1 MDKLTVKQEKFA
13 QCLFSGMSQREAYKA
28 TYDAKNMK
36 DNVIDIAASKLFKN
50 PKVTIRLEQLTD
62 ELKERNMVTVE
73 WVLNKL
79 KSVCERCMQEEA
91 VMTKDGDE
99 YVESGV
105 YKFEHSGANKSLE
118 LLGKHL
124 GMFTDKIE
132 HSGEIKMPNIVIG
145 K

>member
-1 MDKLTVKQEKFA
+1 MDKLTVKQEKFV
-13 QCLFSGMSQREAYKA
+13 QCLFSGMSQREAYKTA
-28 TYDAKNMK
+28 YDAKNMK
-36 DNVIDIAASKLFKN
+36 DEAIDVNASKLASST
-50 PKVTIRLEQLTD
+50 KVALRLKELQD
-62 ELKERNMVTVE
+62 EFKERNMITVE
-73 WVLNKL
+73 WVLNNL
-79 KSVCERCMQEEA
+79 KKVAERCMQEEP